1 VTSRAMVTGSRDW
14 TSRNTVFAALA
25 NAEFSLRSPIEV
37 LHGGLDRGADAFA
50 SQWCRETGT
59 SQRNYWPS
67 GVVNR
72 DSLLARNIAM
82 VNDAPDV
89 VLAFFMPG
97 SRGTW
102 HAVTAALEAG
112 IPVRWFV
119 QDGLTRADVKK
130 LPVGRGGLG
139 VQRWLAFPWASR
151 AGPLAERA
159 HCRVFPP
166 ARFRRRA
173 RRGSWR
179 LDGDPVAGATPPL
192 LGGVPPDQAAESP
205 VEDNHAV
212 DGVRWSCR
220 RCRGNGRAVD
230 PEGHVGHG
238 QICR

>member
-82 VNDAPDV
+82 VNDAPDL
-89 VLAFFMPG
+89 VLAFFAPT

-102 HAVTAALEAG
+102 HARDRGPGGGNPRPMVCPRR
-112 IPVRWFV
+112 I
-119 QDGLTRADVKK
+119 DTRGHQKV
-130 LPVGRGGLG
+130 PVGRGGLG

>member
-82 VNDAPDV
+82 VNDAPDL
-89 VLAFFMPG
+89 VLAFFAPT

-119 QDGLTRADVKK
+119 QDGLTRADIKK
-130 LPVGRGGLG
+130 CRSAAAALVSNGGWRSPGRRALALWLNGLIVGYSRPPGLDD
-139 VQRWLAFPWASR
+139 V
-151 AGPLAERA
+151 LAEA
-159 HCRVFPP
+159 
-166 ARFRRRA
+166 
-173 RRGSWR
+173 
-179 LDGDPVAGATPPL
+179 
-192 LGGVPPDQAAESP
+192 LGG
-205 VEDNHAV
+205 
-212 DGVRWSCR
+212 
-220 RCRGNGRAVD
+220 
-230 PEGHVGHG
+230 
-238 QICR
+238 